1 MNRFYTQPLFLQW
14 FLAIVLLIIGF
25 YPALLIIEQTY
36 KQAFFALFF
45 IIYVPIAQFSFTP
58 FFRLTGVYTY
68 YSPMLLGY
76 MANDVQIDLHSG
88 GSFDYLLV
96 MRKYKSGVILR
107 NKLMIFHLE
116 GLLTIVNHIEQGAI
130 PEKVSII
137 GTSYFFNE
145 RTIKKLGFEQEQP
158 TLFYR
163 LNLYVNFI
171 DLFWMYSLSK
181 GKISIPKV
189 WKASKLSI
197 LGSKLVEN
205 KNLLLALQ
213 QKMVS

>member
-1 MNRFYTQPLFLQW
+1 MNKFYFQALFLQW
-14 FLAIVLLIIGF
+14 FLALLLLIVGF

-36 KQAFFALFF
+36 EQPLFALFF

-96 MRKYKSGVILR
+96 MHKYKSGIR
-107 NKLMIFHLE
+107 TRKQLMKFHLE
-116 GLLTIVNHIEQGAI
+116 GLMRLVQRIEQGTV
-130 PEKVSII
+130 PENVNII

-145 RTIKKLGFEQEQP
+145 RTIKKLGFEQEKP

-163 LNLYVNFI
+163 LNLFVNFI
-171 DLFWMYSLSK
+171 DL
-181 GKISIPKV
+181 
-189 WKASKLSI
+189 
-197 LGSKLVEN
+197 
-205 KNLLLALQ
+205 
-213 QKMVS
+213 